1 MRLKFARIP
10 HSTAVKPYLWFGSF
24 VGRVVTNRI
33 YPIEAN
39 PVSPSAGAQLPRSA
53 GSLLRWRLQPGSDER
68 LSFVI
73 SLWQCVSDA
82 VLRACAQ
89 FAFACLNDWLSREPP
104 LDRLARVRFRC
115 ADTCPMLL
123 AGALAVGLPF
133 TSGPAASR
141 GVKPRG
147 RRPRGSPSMPPSD
160 DTIRE
165 IAKAL
170 RHHV

>member
-89 FAFACLNDWLSREPP
+89 SAFACLNDWLNREP
-104 LDRLARVRFRC
+104 LVDRLARDGPRAIRGMP
-115 ADTCPMLL
+115 ALEDL
-123 AGALAVGLPF
+123 AFLPR
-133 TSGPAASR
+133 PAAAFE
-141 GVKPRG
+141 PRRNLG
-147 RRPRGSPSMPPSD
+147 REP
-160 DTIRE
+160 
-165 IAKAL
+165 
-170 RHHV
+170 V